1 MQKNQYDVVVIG
13 AGIAG
18 LVAANYL
25 AKEKRR
31 VLLLEQ
37 NHQAG
42 GLMSGFRRKG
52 FYFDAGD
59 QSFEDGGILFS
70 ILKQLNLYDENE
82 LIRVKYR
89 FVSPG
94 VDFVMNDLDSARDAF
109 KRAFPHDAEGIDGLF
124 NDIDNY
130 CNILQKFMNVESPAV
145 VTGIKKLSSI
155 MKDLFLGIR
164 HRKEFKE
171 MLNRPFK
178 ELVEK
183 HLKDEQ
189 LRTLLGNAGYKNMV
203 LLMGAGFWYFWTSDY
218 WYYRGG
224 LQALA
229 NKFVDSFRNLGGEV
243 RFKTSVE
250 KIRVKDG
257 MATGVITKKNEE
269 INTDKII
276 YAGDYKNL
284 WTKLLAHGIVP
295 QNKLSEI
302 ENAPVSDP
310 VLATYLGVNILPE
323 ELKKHLIAHHVFYF
337 PEYKIKDLTHSDDP
351 DLHKNTWLEI
361 TSPSIDNPEL
371 APPQKSSIVL
381 QTFTSFNWMD
391 SWGTGGNI
399 KERPEQYRALKNK
412 VIEDMVETAGK
423 VIPDLKNKIEYR
435 DAGTPLS
442 TIRFTMNSEGASAGW
457 TYDPEKAFLRKKL
470 YSFDTPVKNLFC
482 AGHYTIWPGGVP
494 SAALSGKIVAGK
506 V

>member
-1 MQKNQYDVVVIG
+1 MGKNQYDVIVIG

-42 GLMSGFRRKG
+42 GLMSGFKRKG

-94 VDFVMNDLDSARDAF
+94 VDFVMNDLESARDAF

-124 NDIDNY
+124 REIARY

-145 VTGIKKLSSI
+145 AHGIKKLSSI
-155 MKDLFLGIR
+155 MKDLFLGIKY
-164 HRKEFKE
+164 RKEFKE
-171 MLNRPFK
+171 MLGTPFRA
-178 ELVEK
+178 LVER

-189 LRTLLGNAGYKNMV
+189 LRNLLGNAGYKNML

-224 LQALA
+224 LQAFV
-229 NKFVDSFRNLGGEV
+229 NKFVESFRNFGGEI
-243 RFKTSVE
+243 RFKTAVE
-250 KIRVKDG
+250 KILVKNG
-257 MATGVITKKNEE
+257 MATGVITKNNEE
-269 INTDKII
+269 IRADKII

-284 WTKLLAHGIVP
+284 FAKLLP
-295 QNKLSEI
+295 QNVVSPDKLSEI
-302 ENAPVSDP
+302 EKAPVSDP
-310 VLATYLGVNILPE
+310 VLATYLGVNIPPE
-323 ELKKHLIAHHVFYF
+323 ELKKYLGAHHVFYF

-371 APPQKSSIVL
+371 APPQKSSIIL
-381 QTFTSFNWMD
+381 QTFTSFKWMKY
-391 SWGTGGNI
+391 WGTGGNLG
-399 KERPEQYRALKNK
+399 ERPEQYRVLKNK
-412 VIEDMVETAGK
+412 VIEDMVETAGR
-423 VIPDLKNKIEYR
+423 VIPDLKNRIEYR
-435 DAGTPLS
+435 DAGTPLT

-457 TYDPEKAFLRKKL
+457 TYDPERSFLRKKL
-470 YSFDTPVKNLFC
+470 YSFETPIKNLFC